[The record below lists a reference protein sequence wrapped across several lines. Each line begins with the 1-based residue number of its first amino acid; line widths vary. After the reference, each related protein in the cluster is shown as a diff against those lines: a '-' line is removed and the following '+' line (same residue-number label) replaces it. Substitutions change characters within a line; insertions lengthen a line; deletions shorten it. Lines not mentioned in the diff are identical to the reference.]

1 MTLDEFIAKLQ
12 ELSAAG
18 HGSLPV
24 ITDYDDQFGHLDDD
38 DFGSTYGKT
47 VAVGVFEWD
56 PQRPYKEDLVGR
68 FVALGD
74 EDFDAIEFNEATHL
88 RSVRIKS

>member
-1 MTLDEFIAKLQ
+1 MTLDEFIAKLS

-24 ITDYDDQFGHLDDD
+24 ITEYDDSFGHLDED
-38 DFGSTYGKT
+38 DFGSSYGET

-56 PQRPYKEDLVGR
+56 PSRPYKDHLVGR
-68 FVALGD
+68 FIAPD
-74 EDFDAIEFNEATHL
+74 DDDFDAIEFNEATHL
-88 RSVRIKS
+88 RVVRIKS